1 MVRLFSPYHSVKV
14 VTVVCFHSYSVLQLY
29 MFLFKL
35 FAETQKVAI
44 SFVRSV
50 CVSVRIEQLGSNWTD
65 FFFNLIFEYFSKNVF
80 T

>member
-50 CVSVRIEQLGSNWTD
+50 SLSALTTGLQLD
-65 FFFNLIFEYFSKNVF
+65 RFFFKFDI
-80 T
+80 

>member
-50 CVSVRIEQLGSNWTD
+50 SLSALTTGLQLD
-65 FFFNLIFEYFSKNVF
+65 RFFLKFDI
-80 T
+80 